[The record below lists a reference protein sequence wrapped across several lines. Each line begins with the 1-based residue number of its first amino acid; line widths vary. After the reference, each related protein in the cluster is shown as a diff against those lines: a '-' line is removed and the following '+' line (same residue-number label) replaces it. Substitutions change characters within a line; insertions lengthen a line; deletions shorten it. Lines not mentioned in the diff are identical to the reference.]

1 MSYPIKYAVE
11 ELKVDGGYEY
21 GYEEITK
28 GYIVSKCYVLE
39 SRLNYGNNHT
49 TYVVSF
55 PYDNFD
61 SFVSW
66 YYRNSY
72 NYNFDIYKH
81 YYEQR
86 RKPDRELLRDEY
98 PRHIICELFDTYEE
112 AKDLADS
119 KNSCLRGKILTNT
132 GSAAY
137 EKRSK
142 EFNNMMEICGE
153 YEKFIFANTTDMA
166 ISHIESEETYSK
178 DSVVLAKLSEERTQ
192 MAKDQT
198 KMIKKLKK

>member
-21 GYEEITK
+21 GYEKITK
-28 GYIVSKCYVLE
+28 GFIVSKCYILE
-39 SRLNYGNNHT
+39 SRFNYGTENT

-86 RKPDRELLRDEY
+86 RNPDRELLRDEY
-98 PRHIICELFDTYEE
+98 PYHIICELFDTYEE
-112 AKDLADS
+112 AKELVDN
-119 KNSCLRGKILTNT
+119 KNGCLRGKVLTNT
-132 GSAAY
+132 GNAVY
-137 EKRSK
+137 DKLSK
-142 EFNNMMEICGE
+142 EFNNTMEICGE
-153 YEKFIFANTTDMA
+153 YEKFIFANTTDMEV
-166 ISHIESEETYSK
+166 SMVESKNNYFK
-178 DSVVLAKLSEERTQ
+178 DNVVLAK
-192 MAKDQT
+192 KV
-198 KMIKKLKK
+198 LKR

>member
-1 MSYPIKYAVE
+1 MKYPIKYAIE

-21 GYEEITK
+21 GYEKIAK

-39 SRLNYGNNHT
+39 SRFNYANEFT
-49 TYVVSF
+49 THVVSF

-86 RKPDRELLRDEY
+86 RNPDRELLRDDY
-98 PRHIICELFDTYEE
+98 PHHIICEMFTCYEE
-112 AKDLADS
+112 AKNIADS

-137 EKRSK
+137 DKLSK
-142 EFNNMMEICGE
+142 EFNNMMNICSE
-153 YEKFIFANTTDMA
+153 YEKYIFANTSDMEVS
-166 ISHIESEETYSK
+166 IEELKHINAK
-178 DSVVLAKLSEERTQ
+178 DSVVLAQKV
-192 MAKDQT
+192 
-198 KMIKKLKK
+198 LKRQK